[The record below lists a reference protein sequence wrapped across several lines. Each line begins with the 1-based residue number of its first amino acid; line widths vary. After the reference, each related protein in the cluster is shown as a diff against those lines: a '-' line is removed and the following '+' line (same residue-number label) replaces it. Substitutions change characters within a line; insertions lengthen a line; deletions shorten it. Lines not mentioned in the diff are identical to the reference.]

1 MKPSIIAEKSF
12 AFAEVV
18 VETYKKLIYER
29 KEYVLSKQFL
39 RSGTSIGANVSEA
52 MFGQSK
58 KDFAS
63 KLSIA
68 RKEANETIY
77 WIRLMQRTGFLEND
91 VTTTLKELCEEIL
104 RLLTAIIKTVEI
116 NSRNS

>member
-12 AFAEVV
+12 AFSEAV

-68 RKEANETIY
+68 RKEAIETIY

-91 VTTTLKELCEEIL
+91 ITKILKELCEEIL

>member
-12 AFAEVV
+12 AFAEIV
-18 VETYKKLIYER
+18 VETYKNLIYER

-58 KDFAS
+58 KDFA
-63 KLSIA
+63 
-68 RKEANETIY
+68 
-77 WIRLMQRTGFLEND
+77 
-91 VTTTLKELCEEIL
+91 
-104 RLLTAIIKTVEI
+104 
-116 NSRNS
+116 